1 MRMPSACVP
10 CYDRIMPKP
19 EQPTRL
25 SRLQHERILTIF
37 RLIQGGRFP
46 NCTILATEA
55 EATRRTILRDI
66 AYLRDRMRLPIAFDS
81 QKKGYYFTKPVEN
94 MPLLEM
100 RGSDLLWLF
109 LGQHLLQHAA
119 TPELAD
125 KIRASFQR
133 ISALFG
139 SKVSVCWNQL
149 SGIISSKVTGIG
161 EADSRTFGTIS
172 KGLSQGVEIRFEYR
186 KTPNSAPENRRV
198 RPVHSAFVNGQ
209 WYLFA
214 QDTGK
219 NAIRTFVFSRMS
231 KVTVTDT
238 KFNPQDMPDIPSLV
252 RSGFGVLYSQV
263 KPKLVELRV
272 DREIAHIIS
281 ERTWHPSQ
289 TITSR
294 TDGGLTLRLKI
305 SSFLELTNW
314 ICSWGPLMEVLEP
327 PELRAK
333 VAKTLRAAA
342 GVYDPTEVR

>member
-1 MRMPSACVP
+1 
-10 CYDRIMPKP
+10 MPKP
-19 EQPTRL
+19 EQPARL
-25 SRLQHERILTIF
+25 SRLQHERIFTIF
-37 RLIQGGRFP
+37 RLIQAGRFP

-66 AYLRDRMRLPIAFDS
+66 AYLRDRMRLPIEYDS
-81 QKKGYYFTKPVEN
+81 QKRGYYFTKPVEN

-100 RGSDLLWLF
+100 RESDLLWLF
-109 LGQHLLQHAA
+109 VGQHLLQHAA

-139 SKVSVCWNQL
+139 SKVSVCWDQL
-149 SGIISSKVTGIG
+149 SAIMSSKVAGLG
-161 EADSRTFGTIS
+161 AADLRTFGAIS
-172 KGLSQGVEIRFEYR
+172 KGLSRGLEIIFEYR
-186 KTPNSAPENRRV
+186 KTSNSVTEKRRV

-219 NAIRTFVFSRMS
+219 NATRTFVFSRMG

-238 KFNPQDMPDIPSLV
+238 KFDPQDMPDIPPLV
-252 RSGFGVLYSQV
+252 ESGFGVRYSPV
-263 KPKLVELRV
+263 KPKVVELRV
-272 DREIAHIIS
+272 DREIAHIIR
-281 ERTWHPSQ
+281 ERDWHPSQ
-289 TITSR
+289 TITDR
-294 TDGGLTLRLKI
+294 TDGGLTLRLKVT
-305 SSFLELTNW
+305 SFLELTNW

-327 PELRAK
+327 RELRSK

-342 GVYDPTEVR
+342 EMYDHR